1 VSPAR
6 LDPADRQGPQVPAAP
21 RDRQDRA
28 PRARQGPQDSPGRM
42 VWLVPAVSAARPGYA
57 ARGAHKV
64 YQGHQG
70 NGVPADGGVYT
81 AGPGR

>member
-1 VSPAR
+1 
-6 LDPADRQGPQVPAAP
+6 
-21 RDRQDRA
+21 
-28 PRARQGPQDSPGRM
+28 M